1 MSVPLQ
7 SSRARAGC
15 LVACFAWFGLLLPAL
30 AQTAS
35 ELTPSELRGI
45 WYPKGDLGTLQCARV
60 RRDGVGELHPG
71 ALQITHAQ
79 LIDWKGA
86 GQHTMVFV
94 TESRPRKRQVWRLQG
109 LLDVY
114 PYNAPK
120 VLETYVFELK
130 KNELLWF
137 KRSFDV
143 VAERVD
149 TFVYERCI

>member
-1 MSVPLQ
+1 V
-7 SSRARAGC
+7 
-15 LVACFAWFGLLLPAL
+15 FGLLAPVA
-30 AQTAS
+30 AQKSS
-35 ELTPSELRGI
+35 ELTPVEMRGI
-45 WYPKGDLGTLQCARV
+45 WYPKSDLGTRQCAQL

-79 LIDWKGA
+79 LTEWKGA
-86 GQHTMVFV
+86 GQHALVFV
-94 TESRPRKRQVWRLQG
+94 TESRPRRRQVWRVQG

-114 PYNAPK
+114 PYDAPK

-130 KNELLWF
+130 KNELHWF

-149 TFVYERCI
+149 TFVYERCL